1 MRASRS
7 LKFQILA
14 YFMAVVGLVSLTG
27 LLVLYT
33 GGRMVFEE
41 WVLRS
46 NRFLARAVERH
57 LGQGLARGTS
67 AAAALAGRLAACK
80 SETSE
85 TARLLEDFLLFN
97 DLFANAYLFGPDGKV
112 RAWRY
117 RAGAESHS
125 DHVGED
131 YHRYPGMFSAA
142 ADQVLAGG
150 KAGFTPVFYSSSGR
164 PQIAYLHPIAGADGR
179 VAGLLSLAL
188 YAVSEQVNGW
198 ISGLELG
205 RNGYIAVLD
214 RNGRALALTGKVPV
228 RLSATNVRPLLD
240 FAGLGSEEMG
250 SIEMDG
256 REDLVFQQMM
266 PELGFRIWVGLPEW
280 VAYRPLRSFQMPAA
294 LALLAALLLGLSGA
308 FIVVRRLLGP
318 LGELVQGI
326 RRVGDGVLSHRVPI
340 VREDELGEAAA
351 AFNRMAE
358 QLHRDQ
364 LLEEV
369 WREVRK
375 V

>member
-1 MRASRS
+1 MRVSRS

-46 NRFLARAVERH
+46 NKFLARAVERH
-57 LGQGLARGTS
+57 LGQGLARGT
-67 AAAALAGRLAACK
+67 AAATALAGRLAACK
-80 SETSE
+80 GEPSE
-85 TARLLEDFLLFN
+85 TARLLENFLLFN
-97 DLFANAYLFGPDGKV
+97 DLFANAYLFEPDGKL
-112 RAWRY
+112 RTWQY
-117 RAGAESHS
+117 RAGGPPHS
-125 DHVGED
+125 DHSTEN
-131 YHRYPGMFSAA
+131 YHGYPGFFSAA
-142 ADQVLAGG
+142 ADAALASG
-150 KAGFTPVFYSSSGR
+150 KPGFTPVFHSTSGR
-164 PQIAYLHPIAGADGR
+164 PQLAYLHPVTGADGR
-179 VAGLLSLAL
+179 PSALLSLAL
-188 YAVSEQVNGW
+188 YAVSDQINGW

-256 REDLVFQQMM
+256 RVDLVFQQMM

-294 LALLAALLLGLSGA
+294 IALLAALLLGLSGA
-308 FIVVRRLLGP
+308 FIVARRLLEP

-326 RRVGDGVLSHRVPI
+326 RRVGDGVLSHRVPV